1 MHDIKAFF
9 KSINFTSINQDLE
22 EMTIDKVILNK
33 KEEVFNVYLHS
44 KKVLPITDIDAL
56 REASLNKIKG
66 EYKCNIYITYDEIK
80 DADCLDYIKEIVKRL
95 TIKKPSLISLVEC
108 VPVIDD
114 DIIIFEVMSPAEEEQ
129 VKKEEANIRKVLAD
143 YGFKDYFITTK
154 LNEELRKNVALEL
167 ESVQAPI
174 LYQEVVR
181 EFVPGNII
189 IGKSIVKEPVA
200 ISSINN
206 VGRNM
211 TVEGYVESVSLLE
224 RENINII
231 TLSINDNS
239 KSIMAKIFQKDK
251 EEYLKIRDVFKEDE
265 WFRLNGNVDF
275 DSYSK
280 CLALSV
286 RNVEKIENREII
298 IAQNE
303 DPNIIL
309 GSHVEG
315 EITKLENILGA
326 SENVIIEGYVFGED
340 LLEKDTINIMT
351 LKVSDDTSSILA
363 KVFKKNKKEFALI
376 KNGIKGAVKKGK
388 WFRLSGNVEF
398 DNYSHEMVLQLWNIE
413 IIEAKGEEIKDTAE
427 VKRVELHAHTMMST
441 MDGVIDAKALVKQA
455 LKLGHKA
462 VAVTDHN
469 AVQSYPDLFH
479 AVCDANKGK
488 TGSDRF
494 KVLYGAELNVVNDDI
509 DFIYNLKEYDLLGQE
524 YVVFDTET
532 TGFYVGSDQMIEI
545 GAVKIKNG
553 EITDRFDE
561 FIDPKRPLPQKII
574 DLTCITD
581 DMLAG
586 HESEEVVTKKFLAW
600 TGDLPMVAHNAKFD
614 IGFISAA
621 CSKYNLGEFTNTVLD
636 TMSMARM
643 LHPEWPNHKLTTL
656 VRRYKIEWD
665 EDAHHRADYDA
676 EGTAH
681 AFHKMCEELDSRNI
695 ETTTKL
701 FNSVDINEL
710 IKFSFPFHLC
720 CLVQNKVGLK
730 NLFKIISYA
739 NTTYLFKNS
748 EPKLPRG
755 ELKKLREGL
764 LIGSGC
770 INGEIFEEAKTKDDE
785 ELANLM
791 RFYDYIEVQP
801 ISAFKHLL
809 QMESSG
815 FHSMHDLEEHLKKII
830 RVARDAGKMV
840 VATSDAHYL
849 TPKDKIYRD
858 IIIAQKSNGKL
869 HPLNKRG
876 IEQPDMH
883 IRTTDEMLEE
893 FAFLGSDLAYEIVVT
908 NPNKIADMI
917 EEVEVII
924 QTGGVPFSPR
934 IENSVET
941 VTEMVYKK
949 AALWYGDP
957 LPLNIE
963 ERISKE
969 LYGDAVLDSIKA
981 RLEREEHLSGEEL
994 TTKAFSLLHETIL
1007 KGFDEVKRVVKDE
1020 LVLKL
1025 EGEHASKLAELEEK
1039 MNNGEVLD
1047 KEEVEAQLKTLKE
1060 TDPLADI
1067 DKKVKKTLGGIIGG
1081 GFDVIYLIAQK
1092 LVKKSNDDGF
1102 LVGSRGSVGSSFVAT
1117 MMGIT
1122 EVNAL
1127 PPHYRC
1133 KNCKYS
1139 SFENEEGTPLGS
1151 IYKSGFDLP
1160 DKACPKC
1167 GTLLTKDG
1175 QDMPFATFL
1184 GFNADK
1190 VPDIDLNFSDLNQ
1203 AAAHDYTKVLFGV
1216 DNVYR
1221 AGTIGTVAEKTA
1233 FGFVRGYAEQ
1243 KGIVLNN
1250 TEIERLAKGC
1260 TGVKRTTGQHPGGI
1274 VVIPGYMDVF
1284 DFTPFQYPAE
1294 DIDAAWRTTHFDY
1307 HAIDEDVLKLDILG
1321 HTDPTQLRMIQDLTG
1336 IDVTTVPMDDKETMG
1351 IFLSP
1356 EPLGVTA
1363 DAIMNETGTL
1373 GVPEFG
1379 TPFTIGMLRDT
1390 KPKTF
1395 AELIKISG
1403 LSHGTD
1409 VWLGNAQELIR
1420 NNIVPFSDVIGC
1432 RDDIMVY
1439 LMYNGM
1445 EPIKAF
1451 KIMEFVRK
1459 GKASKDP
1466 EGWAKF
1472 KAEMVD
1478 AGIADW
1484 YINSCEK
1491 IKYMFPK
1498 AHAAAYVMSAFRIAY
1513 FKVHMPGVYYA
1524 TYFSTRFDDFELET
1538 MVKGYDA
1545 IRARMNEIIN
1555 KGYNATNKET
1565 SVLETLKLS
1574 LEATARGFKFG
1585 NIDIEASDGKNFI
1598 LDDDGVTLICP
1609 FRTLDGLGDSVASK
1623 IIEER
1628 NIKPFYSI
1636 EDFGLRG
1643 HVNGTTIDKLRSLGV
1658 FGNLP
1663 ETSQLSLFDM

>member
-1 MHDIKAFF
+1 MHDIHSFF
-9 KSINFTSINQDLE
+9 QSINFVPETNNFDEIE
-22 EMTIDKVILNK
+22 IEKVVLNK
-33 KEEVFNVYLHS
+33 KEEVFNIYLHN
-44 KKVLPITDIDAL
+44 KKVLPIKEIDAL
-56 REASLNKIKG
+56 LEASKNKING
-66 EYKCNIYITYDEIK
+66 EYKCNIMINYDEVTEEE
-80 DADCLDYIKEIVKRL
+80 CLDYIKTIVKRL
-95 TIKKPSLISLVEC
+95 VDKKPSLISLVERT
-108 VPVIDD
+108 PLIDD
-114 DIIIFEVMSPAEEEQ
+114 DIIIFEVMSPAEEENI
-129 VKKEEANIRKVLAD
+129 KKEENNILKILNE
-143 YGFKDYFITTK
+143 YGLKDFFITTK
-154 LNEELRKNVALEL
+154 LNEELRENVSKEL
-167 ESVQAPI
+167 EEVKAPI
-174 LYQEVVR
+174 EYKEIVR
-181 EFVPGNII
+181 EFTPGSII
-189 IGKSIVKEPVA
+189 LGKAITKEPVS
-200 ISSINN
+200 IVSINN
-206 VGRNM
+206 VGRNI
-211 TVEGYVESVSLLE
+211 TIEGYIESISVLE

-231 TLSINDNS
+231 TINVNDNS
-239 KSIMAKIFQKDK
+239 KSMLTKAFFKDK
-251 EEYLKIRDVFKEDE
+251 DEYLKIKEVLKEDD
-265 WFRLNGNVDF
+265 WFRLNGNIDF

-280 CLALSV
+280 CLAMSI
-286 RNVEKIENREII
+286 RNIERIENREII
-298 IAQNE
+298 IPQNE
-303 DPNIIL
+303 NPNIIL
-309 GSHVEG
+309 GEHKEG
-315 EITKLENILGA
+315 SITPLENILGA
-326 SENVIIEGYVFGED
+326 EENIIVEAYVFGDE

-351 LKVSDDTSSILA
+351 LKISDNTNSILA

-376 KNGIKGAVKKGK
+376 KNGIKGAMKKGK
-388 WFRLSGNVEF
+388 WFRFSGNVEF

-413 IIEAKGEEIKDTAE
+413 IIDSKEEKIVDNAE
-427 VKRVELHAHTMMST
+427 IKRVELHAHTMMST
-441 MDGVIDAKALVKQA
+441 MDGVIEAKSLVSHA

-462 VAVTDHN
+462 IAVTDHN

-479 AVCDANKGK
+479 AVNDVNKGK
-488 TGSDRF
+488 TGDERF

-509 DFIYNLKEYDLLGQE
+509 DFIFNLKEYDLLGQE

-545 GAVKIKNG
+545 GAVKIKDG
-553 EITDRFDE
+553 EILDRFDE

-586 HESEEVVTKKFLAW
+586 HDSEEEVTKRFLEW

-621 CSKYNLGEFTNTVLD
+621 CNKYNLGEFNNTVLD

-701 FNSVDINEL
+701 FNSVDTNEL

-720 CLVQNKVGLK
+720 CLVKNKVGLK

-785 ELANLM
+785 ELANLIG
-791 RFYDYIEVQP
+791 FYDYIEVQP

-815 FHSMHDLEEHLKKII
+815 FKTMNDLEEHLKKII
-830 RVARDAGKMV
+830 RVARDAGKLV

-883 IRTTDEMLEE
+883 IRTTEEMLQE
-893 FAFLGSDLAYEIVVT
+893 FAFLGKDLAYEIVVLNT
-908 NPNKIADMI
+908 NKIADMI

-949 AALWYGDP
+949 AADWYGDP
-957 LPLNIE
+957 LPQNIE

-969 LYGDAVLDSIKA
+969 LYGDSVLESIKA
-981 RLEREEHLSGEEL
+981 RLEREEHLSGDEL
-994 TTKAFSLLHETIL
+994 TTKAFRILHETIL
-1007 KGFDEVKRVVKDE
+1007 KGFEEVKRVVKEE

-1025 EGEHASKLAELEEK
+1025 EKEHTTKIEELGEKIKNADACEKEALEAEL
-1039 MNNGEVLD
+1039 
-1047 KEEVEAQLKTLKE
+1047 KTEKE

-1127 PPHYRC
+1127 SPHYRC

-1139 SFENEEGTPLGS
+1139 SFEDENGTSYGS

-1167 GTLLTKDG
+1167 GTFMTKDG

-1243 KGIVLNN
+1243 KGIILNN
-1250 TEIERLAKGC
+1250 AEIERLAKGC

-1356 EPLGVTA
+1356 EPLGVTKEQ
-1363 DAIMNETGTL
+1363 IMNETGTL

-1379 TPFTIGMLRDT
+1379 TPFTIGMLVDT

-1445 EPIKAF
+1445 APIKAF

-1472 KAEMVD
+1472 KAEMTE

-1513 FKVHMPGVYYA
+1513 FKVHMPGIYYA

-1545 IRARMNEIIN
+1545 IKARMNEIMN
-1555 KGYNATNKET
+1555 KGYNATNKES
-1565 SVLETLKLS
+1565 SVLETLKLA

-1585 NIDIEASDGKNFI
+1585 NIDIEKSDGKNFI
-1598 LDDDGVTLICP
+1598 LADDGITLICP
-1609 FRTLDGLGDSVASK
+1609 FRTLDGLGDSVAAK

-1636 EDFGLRG
+1636 EDFGMRG
-1643 HVNGTTIDKLRSLGV
+1643 HVNGTTIDKLKSLGV

-1663 ETSQLSLFDM
+1663 ETSQLSLFDF